1 MRFTFVTSVT
11 FGRRRQKIT
20 FMRPVCG
27 LGGLGSAFWVRGLWI
42 QFRILGTSA

>member
-11 FGRRRQKIT
+11 FGRRRQEIT
-20 FMRPVCG
+20 FMRPFVDW
-27 LGGLGSAFWVRGLWI
+27 GGLGSAFWVRGLWV